1 MSIPIHTISV
11 PDAANGYARSDRIF
25 MGLITV
31 SYGAGGSA
39 GAAVTAAVMVG
50 DLPATYSVFMGA
62 SADATAF
69 VTSQT
74 STGFTLNVSPR
85 LAANTL
91 AAGSMKV
98 LIVA

>member
-1 MSIPIHTISV
+1 MHTISV
-11 PDAANGYARSDRIF
+11 LDLANGFARADRII

-31 SYGAGGSA
+31 SYGAGGGA
-39 GAAVTAAVMVG
+39 GAAVTAAVTLG
-50 DLPATYSVFMGA
+50 DLPATYSVFTGA
-62 SADATAF
+62 SADATAY
-69 VTSQT
+69 VSAQT

-98 LIVA
+98 LILA